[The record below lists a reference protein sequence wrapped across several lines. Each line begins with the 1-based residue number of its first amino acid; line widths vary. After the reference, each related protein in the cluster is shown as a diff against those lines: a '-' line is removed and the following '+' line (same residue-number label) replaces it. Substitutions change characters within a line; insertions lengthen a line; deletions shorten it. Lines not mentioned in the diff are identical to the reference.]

1 MRIFVFLLFLFL
13 TSCHKEPWQHT
24 SIRNGNSTYDMAKLT
39 YPPSHP
45 MNGIELEL
53 TRTGKE
59 VYGYVNVYHYALPP
73 YENDTHATTLTIT
86 TNSAKRTF
94 VIPLLQGGQRARL
107 TDECLDYLLQN
118 LEMKPTITLS
128 SGHFL
133 QELKSSNFERH
144 YNALFHTP
152 SPLDPRSMVR
162 FELF

>member
-1 MRIFVFLLFLFL
+1 MRILASLLFIFF
-13 TSCHKEPWQHT
+13 TSCHREPWQHT
-24 SIRNGNSTYDMAKLT
+24 SIRNGNSNYDMAKLT

-45 MNGIELEL
+45 MSGIELEL

-59 VYGYVNVYHYALPP
+59 VYGYVNVYQYEFPP
-73 YENDTHATTLTIT
+73 YENDIHATTLTIT

-94 VIPLLQGGQRARL
+94 VIPLFQGGQKARL

-118 LEMKPTITLS
+118 LELKPTVTLS

-133 QELKSSNFERH
+133 QELESSNFERH
-144 YNALFHTP
+144 YNVLLRKAPILN
-152 SPLDPRSMVR
+152 PRSMVT

>member
-1 MRIFVFLLFLFL
+1 
-13 TSCHKEPWQHT
+13 
-24 SIRNGNSTYDMAKLT
+24 
-39 YPPSHP
+39 

-53 TRTGKE
+53 TRTRKE
-59 VYGYVNVYHYALPP
+59 VYGYVNVYHYALLPH
-73 YENDTHATTLTIT
+73 ENDIHATTLTIT
-86 TNSAKRTF
+86 TNSTKRTF

-118 LEMKPTITLS
+118 LEMKPSVTLS

-144 YNALFHTP
+144 YNALFRTP